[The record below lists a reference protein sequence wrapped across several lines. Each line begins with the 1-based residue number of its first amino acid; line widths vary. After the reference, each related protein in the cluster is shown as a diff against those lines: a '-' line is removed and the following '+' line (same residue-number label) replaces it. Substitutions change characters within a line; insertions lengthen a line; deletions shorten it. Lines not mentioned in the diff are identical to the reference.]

1 MGSWRRGVHR
11 RPSSRPEALPRF
23 LRAAARGA
31 RPGPRS
37 LDVRMPW
44 HSRPAHRT
52 QIRPGGCATL
62 QHAAWKHCTVTS
74 EPTRSRSRWTRCRRE
89 ISKATNAT
97 CHKKRGAASSSSNR
111 PTRKTHTVSAP
122 RATARASGITCVLL
136 GPGPHRDRGGRCF
149 VLPGLGFCEVA
160 GLQVYGGRPWAGAGS
175 DVRRLHAAMTST
187 SRSRSR
193 GHPRQ
198 TRVAIGHRRPQR
210 RCLAPPAADAPA
222 AP

>member
-1 MGSWRRGVHR
+1 MVLE
-11 RPSSRPEALPRF
+11 PQDAL
-23 LRAAARGA
+23 
-31 RPGPRS
+31 
-37 LDVRMPW
+37 W

-62 QHAAWKHCTVTS
+62 QHAAWKHCMVTS

-149 VLPGLGFCEVA
+149 VLPGRGFREVA
-160 GLQVYGGRPWAGAGS
+160 GLQVYGGRPCAGAGS
-175 DVRRLHAAMTST
+175 DVRRLHAAMTFDQSLAK
-187 SRSRSR
+187 
-193 GHPRQ
+193 PR
-198 TRVAIGHRRPQR
+198 
-210 RCLAPPAADAPA
+210 PPAPNARGYWASKATTSMSGSACCRCACRAVNCDSHAVSSLPK
-222 AP
+222 